1 MNDQILDRI
10 RKDKKARAQLF
21 NALAPAERSQAL
33 LAVSPRIQSNLL
45 ASLANADVIEVF
57 NQLDP
62 DQVTGLLRRLE
73 KKRERQIVQQLSQGM
88 REKVEF
94 LLKFDPNTAADLMSL
109 DYIQVDAGTTFGD
122 IKNDIIEHEKLTG
135 KFPIILVMED
145 GKVIGELPG
154 HALVTKSATEKTAA
168 HARRPVTVKYNSDP
182 HKVIDTFLQHPHNKV
197 VVLNDDGSVIGVI
210 HSDDVL
216 RYIEKRPARDL
227 YGFAGVNREEHVND
241 GMWQKVRYR
250 YKWLIINLGTAFL
263 AASVVSTFEETIA
276 RVVLLAVYMPIVAG
290 MGGNAATQT
299 LAVVVRGIVTKEVD
313 LKSAGP
319 VIRKEVGAG
328 FINGLIN
335 GVLVAAVA
343 IIWNHNPIFGF
354 VIGLAM
360 IINLVIAGFF
370 GALIP
375 VVMKALKQ
383 DPAASA
389 TIFIT
394 TATDVFGFFAF
405 LGLATIL
412 L

>member
-1 MNDQILDRI
+1 
-10 RKDKKARAQLF
+10 
-21 NALAPAERSQAL
+21 
-33 LAVSPRIQSNLL
+33 
-45 ASLANADVIEVF
+45 
-57 NQLDP
+57 
-62 DQVTGLLRRLE
+62 
-73 KKRERQIVQQLSQGM
+73 
-88 REKVEF
+88 
-94 LLKFDPNTAADLMSL
+94 
-109 DYIQVDAGTTFGD
+109 
-122 IKNDIIEHEKLTG
+122 
-135 KFPIILVMED
+135 
-145 GKVIGELPG
+145 
-154 HALVTKSATEKTAA
+154 
-168 HARRPVTVKYNSDP
+168 
-182 HKVIDTFLQHPHNKV
+182 
-197 VVLNDDGSVIGVI
+197 
-210 HSDDVL
+210 
-216 RYIEKRPARDL
+216 
-227 YGFAGVNREEHVND
+227 
-241 GMWQKVRYR
+241 
-250 YKWLIINLGTAFL
+250 
-263 AASVVSTFEETIA
+263 
-276 RVVLLAVYMPIVAG
+276 
-290 MGGNAATQT
+290 
-299 LAVVVRGIVTKEVD
+299 VVVRGIVTKEVD
-313 LKSAGP
+313 LKSAGQ